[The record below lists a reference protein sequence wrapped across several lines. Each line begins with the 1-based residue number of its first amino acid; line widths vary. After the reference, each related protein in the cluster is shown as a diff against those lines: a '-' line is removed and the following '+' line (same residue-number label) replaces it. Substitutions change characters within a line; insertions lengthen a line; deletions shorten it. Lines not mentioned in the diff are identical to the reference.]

1 MIGDSPPR
9 NMFEQIF
16 LGAFLIIKRWCI
28 DHLQLRSVAKDH
40 RQKMTFVHLNV
51 GNEENEGIA
60 EFFGVTKVFEAS

>member
-1 MIGDSPPR
+1 MNKYFSKFKDGVLS
-9 NMFEQIF
+9 
-16 LGAFLIIKRWCI
+16 I